1 MQKCQLCG
9 RWFKG
14 KKADHVCEID
24 RVYEERECV
33 ICHTM
38 FIPAHDVYS
47 GRTQPDLLLG
57 KLPKSKEES
66 GWCRAG
72 ASVQREGKR
81 G

>member
-33 ICHTM
+33 ICHLRRRK
-38 FIPAHDVYS
+38 A
-47 GRTQPDLLLG
+47 GLLSAAVCKG
-57 KLPKSKEES
+57 FP
-66 GWCRAG
+66 
-72 ASVQREGKR
+72 V
-81 G
+81 